1 MSAKSTAQRV
11 KQQRQARLDEGWEEV
26 RVWAPNAEAAVAI
39 RQYAGILRRESEN
52 LPGLDEVCKSMK
64 PEIYQRIKNAI
75 LEQGAP
81 AYTTPSGAVLLL
93 LTELAE
99 EGNLQAI
106 SEAFNEFSKAKPG
119 NMLYVEEKI
128 PAKILNQYWLRKLQ
142 LNLESLT
149 SWMNNNPG
157 WANELKSKLRVPEE
171 FERVVNAAAEE
182 IRQATGS
189 KGSKS

>member
-39 RQYAGILRRESEN
+39 RQYAGVLRRDAEH
-52 LPGLDEVCKSMK
+52 LPGLDEVCKLMN
-64 PEIYQRIKNAI
+64 PEIYQRIKNSI

-81 AYTTPSGAVLLL
+81 AYTTQSGAVLLL

-99 EGNLQAI
+99 EGNLRAI

-119 NMLYVEEKI
+119 NMLYVEERI

-142 LNLESLT
+142 LDFESLT
-149 SWMNNNPG
+149 SWADKNPG
-157 WANELKSKLRVPEE
+157 WASELKSKLRVPQD
-171 FERVVNAAAEE
+171 FEKVVNAAAEE
-182 IRQATGS
+182 IRRVTGS
-189 KGSKS
+189 KGSK